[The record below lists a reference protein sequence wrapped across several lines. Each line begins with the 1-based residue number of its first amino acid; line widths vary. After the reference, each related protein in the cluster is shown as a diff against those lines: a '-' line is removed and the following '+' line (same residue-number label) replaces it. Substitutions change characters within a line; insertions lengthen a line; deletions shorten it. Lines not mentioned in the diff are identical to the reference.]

1 MTRDSIVTRL
11 EKTVADRVF
20 GMQSDRTTSEK
31 RLKAKNDYQ
40 RYLGAVLKAAS
51 GTYDH
56 LDEKERAAAVK
67 AVYRINRIR
76 HGLYEKAVELGYV
89 KRCIEAMPGC
99 RWQCCKWH
107 FPKSL
112 GEVDLF
118 MMVCSLG
125 SEERK
130 ALEEKLALDTG
141 TYECPFLAKKGCL
154 LPFDRRPLA
163 CANAYPCFLGEPY
176 YRFLQKQRHALSLQ
190 LMWLS
195 EMLARSGAREGREGN
210 HVCR

>member
-1 MTRDSIVTRL
+1 M
-11 EKTVADRVF
+11 
-20 GMQSDRTTSEK
+20 TTSEK

-40 RYLGAVLKAAS
+40 RYLGAVLKAAT
-51 GTYDH
+51 GTYDRLH
-56 LDEKERAAAVK
+56 EKERDAALK
-67 AVYRINRIR
+67 AVCDMKRIR

-89 KRCIEAMPGC
+89 TKCLEAMPGC

-118 MMVCSLG
+118 MMVCSLP

-130 ALEEKLALDTG
+130 ALEEKLALETG
-141 TYECPFLAKKGCL
+141 TYECPFLAEKGCL
-154 LPFDRRPLA
+154 LSFDSRPLA

-176 YRFLQKQRHALSLQ
+176 YRFLQKQRKALSLQ
-190 LMWLS
+190 LTWLKKI
-195 EMLARSGAREGREGN
+195 LAQSDAPEGREGN
-210 HVCR
+210 EVYR